1 LAGRGHGFTLI
12 ELLVVIAI
20 IAILAAILFPVFS
33 QAREKAR
40 AASCLSNGRNIGTA
54 SSMYVQDYDEVIWAW
69 VTFAPGNPR
78 SGPNCP
84 ADPENCRTNIVVWTQ
99 MFQPYLRNKQ
109 VLYCP
114 SFNEQVLVQNASH
127 PNCDGPGILSW
138 FPAFYYYSHYG
149 MAFGAIFGA
158 CTAQFPRNAFPGNTP
173 LPLAQG
179 GGFQPPIRT
188 LPAIRRPAETA
199 ILQDNFT
206 AMINERAFGVRY
218 VVGTAFGCECGWEG
232 VGQSRHHLGCNY
244 IFLDGHA
251 KLIMGNVE
259 RHPNFRCPGAV
270 NPATNAPDPDC
281 VCATYTTY
289 DQ

>member
-1 LAGRGHGFTLI
+1 MSPLAGRGHGFTLI

-40 AASCLSNGRNIGTA
+40 AASCLSNGRNIGMA

-127 PNCDGPGILSW
+127 PNCDGPDILPW
-138 FPAFYYYSHYG
+138 FPAFYYYSSSVLLADDSVPKGLMPFSALSGRFLSFAPQCPLPISERH
-149 MAFGAIFGA
+149 
-158 CTAQFPRNAFPGNTP
+158 NAFHKPTP
-173 LPLAQG
+173 KERG
-179 GGFQPPIRT
+179 GQCVGGWRWRSQ
-188 LPAIRRPAETA
+188 
-199 ILQDNFT
+199 
-206 AMINERAFGVRY
+206 AFAWG
-218 VVGTAFGCECGWEG
+218 
-232 VGQSRHHLGCNY
+232 
-244 IFLDGHA
+244 
-251 KLIMGNVE
+251 
-259 RHPNFRCPGAV
+259 
-270 NPATNAPDPDC
+270 
-281 VCATYTTY
+281 
-289 DQ
+289 

>member
-1 LAGRGHGFTLI
+1 MRCCRFGFTLI

-40 AASCLSNGRNIGTA
+40 QASCLSNGRNIGTA
-54 SSMYVQDYDEVIWAW
+54 SGMYMQDYDEKVFAW
-69 VTFAPGNPR
+69 VTLAPGNPR

-84 ADPENCRTNIVVWTQ
+84 QDPENCRTNIVVWTQ

-114 SFNEQVLVQNASH
+114 SFNEQVLVQNAAH
-127 PNCDGPGILSW
+127 PNCDGPGILTW

-149 MAFGAIFGA
+149 LAHSAIFGA
-158 CTAQFPRNAFPGNTP
+158 CSIIFPRNAFPGNSP
-173 LPLAQG
+173 R
-179 GGFQPPIRT
+179 FDPPIRT
-188 LPAIRRPAETA
+188 LASIRRPAEVA

-206 AMINERAFGVRY
+206 AMINETAYGIPY

-232 VGQSRHHLGCNY
+232 IGQSRHQMGCNY
-244 IFLDGHA
+244 IFMDGHA
-251 KLIMGNVE
+251 KLLQGNVE
-259 RHPNFRCPGAV
+259 RTPTIPCPGAP
-270 NPATNAPDPDC
+270 NPSAGNAPDPNC

-289 DQ
+289 DY